1 MKVICVNSE
10 NKPKQ
15 IPIEK
20 WIKTGEQY
28 TVIGVTR
35 LNIQK
40 NKLGFV
46 LAEIDLDDSCFPY
59 HYFDSERFS
68 ILDSSKTLVEAQE
81 EKDLELV

>member
-59 HYFDSERFS
+59 HYFDSERFAV
-68 ILDSSKTLVEAQE
+68 LDPSMTLVEAEE

>member
-46 LAEIDLDDSCFPY
+46 S
-59 HYFDSERFS
+59 RN
-68 ILDSSKTLVEAQE
+68 
-81 EKDLELV
+81 